1 VRNERA
7 RIAETLEKIRSAT
20 GSEAEIL
27 VVDGGSSDGTAEAA
41 RGLAD
46 RILASP
52 VPGRGAQMH
61 AGAQAASGAV
71 LLFLHA
77 DTELPAGWPSLLKK
91 AFLQENE
98 PPAATAFRLSFDSNG
113 FFYRVCAFL
122 ANQRA
127 KLTGVPHGDQAI
139 AVSRDAYFAAGGF
152 PSEPLMEEYLLIP
165 RLREIGEVRIF
176 RECIVTSARRY
187 RARGPLR
194 NALRNQTLITLF
206 YLGVSPRTLA
216 RWY

>member
-7 RIAETLEKIRSAT
+7 RIAGTLKNLRSAA
-20 GSEAEIL
+20 GDEAELI

-46 RILASP
+46 QVLLPP
-52 VPGRGAQMH
+52 VRGRGAQMH
-61 AGAQAASGAV
+61 AGAQAARGAV
-71 LLFLHA
+71 FLFLHA
-77 DTELPAGWPSLLKK
+77 DTELPADWPSLLKK
-91 AFLQENE
+91 AFLQESA

-139 AVSRDAYFAAGGF
+139 AASRDAYFAAGGF
-152 PSEPLMEEYLLIP
+152 PPEPLMEEYLLIP

-176 RECIVTSARRY
+176 RERVVTSARRY